1 MTNKGT
7 GLTICGRLTTDA
19 WTDKSTGQPKSSTKI
34 QVQNMTLAPKPTTPG
49 EVKSSNTMPAGSK
62 PASLWGGQTLAN
74 ESPHQDAIAT
84 PAPVPMLSADPWIK
98 PEETQPAPEPVAVMN
113 EPLPEL
119 PSQDDDAP
127 F

>member
-1 MTNKGT
+1 MH
-7 GLTICGRLTTDA
+7 GLT
-19 WTDKSTGQPKSSTKI
+19 KSTGQPKSSTKI

-49 EVKSSNTMPAGSK
+49 EVKPSNTMPAGSK

-74 ESPHQDAIAT
+74 ESPHQDAMAT
-84 PAPVPMLSADPWIK
+84 PKAIASDPWIK

-113 EPLPEL
+113 EPLPDL
-119 PSQDDDAP
+119 PSADEDAP